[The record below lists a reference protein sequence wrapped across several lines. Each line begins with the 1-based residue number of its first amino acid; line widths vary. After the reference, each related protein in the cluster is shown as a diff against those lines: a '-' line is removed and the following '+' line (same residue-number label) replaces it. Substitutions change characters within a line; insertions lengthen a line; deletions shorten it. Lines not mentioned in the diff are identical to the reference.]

1 MTIQN
6 NNYFLEQARLLVQQ
20 LEIGDEVGAAR
31 SMDALSPLQESH
43 LFQELGK
50 LTRELHSTLNNFQL
64 DSRIA
69 GLTEKD
75 IPDAKERLNYV
86 IVMTQQAADRT
97 LTSIEKL
104 QPLTDELGSR
114 SHALQK
120 EWDRFR
126 RRDMHVDEF
135 RKLSNELETY
145 FKWLDENVPA
155 IQGNISDIM
164 MAQDFQDL
172 TGQIIKRV
180 INLVQEVEG
189 SLVELIRITGSQIV
203 KPPETNNEHDI
214 SAQGPAV
221 PGIDKGVVKGQD
233 DVDDLL
239 SSLGF

>member
-1 MTIQN
+1 MTNQN
-6 NNYFLEQARLLVQQ
+6 NNYFLEQAKLLVQQ
-20 LEIGDEVGAAR
+20 LESGDEVGVAR

-104 QPLTDELGSR
+104 QPLTDELGLR

-126 RRDMHVDEF
+126 RRDMQVDEF
-135 RKLSNELETY
+135 RKMSKELEAY
-145 FKWLDENVPA
+145 FQWLGENVPA

-203 KPPETNNEHDI
+203 KPVETSNERDI
-214 SAQGPAV
+214 TTQGPAV
-221 PGIDKGVVKGQD
+221 PGLDKGVVKGQD

>member
-1 MTIQN
+1 MTTQN

-20 LEIGDEVGAAR
+20 LESGDESAVPQTLE
-31 SMDALSPLQESH
+31 ALSPLRESH

-50 LTRELHSTLNNFQL
+50 LTRDLHSTLNNFQL

-97 LTSIEKL
+97 LTSIEKV
-104 QPLTDELGSR
+104 QPLTEELSNR
-114 SHALQK
+114 SLDLQK
-120 EWDRFR
+120 KWDRFR
-126 RRDMHVDEF
+126 NRDMQVEEF
-135 RKLSNELETY
+135 RKLSKELETY
-145 FKWLDENVPA
+145 FEWLRDNVPA
-155 IQGNISDIM
+155 IQGHISDIM

-180 INLVQEVEG
+180 INLVHEVET
-189 SLVELIRITGSQIV
+189 SLVDLIRITGSHMARKSESIDE
-203 KPPETNNEHDI
+203 KDTSP
-214 SAQGPAV
+214 AGPAV
-221 PGIDKGVVKGQD
+221 PGVDKGVVGGQD
-233 DVDDLL
+233 EVDDLL

>member
-1 MTIQN
+1 MTNQN
-6 NNYFLEQARLLVQQ
+6 NNYFLEQAKLLVQQ
-20 LEIGDEVGAAR
+20 LESGDEVGAAR

-114 SHALQK
+114 SNALQK
-120 EWDRFR
+120 EWDRFQ
-126 RRDMHVDEF
+126 RRDMQVEEF
-135 RKLSNELETY
+135 RKLSKELETY
-145 FKWLDENVPA
+145 FQWLGENVPA

-203 KPPETNNEHDI
+203 KPVETSNERDI
-214 SAQGPAV
+214 TAQGPAV

>member
-6 NNYFLEQARLLVQQ
+6 NNYYLEQARLLVQQ
-20 LEIGDEVGAAR
+20 LESGDAEGASR

-64 DSRIA
+64 DSRIS

-86 IVMTQQAADRT
+86 IVLTQQAADRT
-97 LTSIEKL
+97 LTAIENL
-104 QPLTDELGSR
+104 QPLTDALASR
-114 SHALQK
+114 SHALQM

-126 RRDMHVDEF
+126 RRDMQVDEF
-135 RKLSNELETY
+135 RKLSGELESY
-145 FKWLDENVPA
+145 FQWIGENVPA

-164 MAQDFQDL
+164 MAQDFQDI

-180 INLVQEVEG
+180 INLVQEVESG
-189 SLVELIRITGSQIV
+189 LVSLIRITGSQLV
-203 KPPETNNEHDI
+203 KPVEIGSERDI
-214 SAQGPAV
+214 TAQGPAV
-221 PGIDKGVVKGQD
+221 PGVDKGVVKGQD